1 MDCKGTIYN
10 VGGKNF
16 CVGEKLS
23 SKKYGTKRKKSR
35 KMGKRKKTR
44 KKH

>member
-16 CVGEKLS
+16 CVGEKKS
-23 SKKYGTKRKKSR
+23 SKKYGTKRMKKS
-35 KMGKRKKTR
+35 KNKKQKT
-44 KKH
+44 KKKY